1 MFEHFTGEG
10 RQVVERAQEQARRLG
25 HGFIGTEHLLYGLAS
40 ADGQVGEV
48 LRERGVT
55 PERYEAQFVELVGPG
70 PHPAGRG
77 GRPDPAADPLDR
89 DALSAIGIDLDA
101 VRARVEALFGP
112 GALLAGAAEQHRWG
126 RGRRRPASGHLPVTR
141 RARKCLAISLH
152 AARAAQAG
160 QAQADQPGAKHI
172 ALALL
177 AMDEGLPPRIL
188 SAIGARAP
196 ELRTEILDRY
206 RQAD

>member
-10 RQVVERAQEQARRLG
+10 RQVVVRAQEQARRLG
-25 HGFIGTEHLLYGLAS
+25 HGFIGTEHLLYGLAC
-40 ADGQVGEV
+40 ADGQVGMV

-70 PHPAGRG
+70 PHPAARG
-77 GRPDPAADPLDR
+77 AGPDPLDR

-101 VRARVEALFGP
+101 VRERVEALFGP
-112 GALLAGAAEQHRWG
+112 GALLAGASEPHRWG
-126 RGRRRPASGHLPVTR
+126 RRRRRPASGHLPVTR
-141 RARKCLAISLH
+141 RARKCLAVSLH
-152 AARAAQAG
+152 EARAAQTG
-160 QAQADQPGAKHI
+160 QAHAGQPGAEHI
-172 ALALL
+172 ALTLL

-196 ELRTEILDRY
+196 ELRAEILDRY
-206 RQAD
+206 RPAG

>member
-1 MFEHFTGEG
+1 
-10 RQVVERAQEQARRLG
+10 VVVRAQEQARRLG
-25 HGFIGTEHLLYGLAS
+25 HGFIGTEHLLYGLAC
-40 ADGQVGEV
+40 ADGQVGMV

-70 PHPAGRG
+70 PHPAARG
-77 GRPDPAADPLDR
+77 AGPDPLDR

-101 VRARVEALFGP
+101 VRERVEALFGP
-112 GALLAGAAEQHRWG
+112 GALLAGAAEPHRWG

-141 RARKCLAISLH
+141 RARKCLAVSLH
-152 AARAAQAG
+152 EARAARTG
-160 QAQADQPGAKHI
+160 QAKTGQPGAEHI
-172 ALALL
+172 ALTLL

-196 ELRTEILDRY
+196 ELRAEILDRY
-206 RQAD
+206 RPAD